1 MSQDIRDFVSASVD
15 IVAYGEP
22 THQEPAFARV
32 RNELFAQLAS
42 SRGFRSIVLETDR
55 VAALVVNDYVF
66 DGVGTLDDVLRTG
79 FSHGFGE
86 LPANREL
93 VSWMRTYNSSRP
105 PAERLTFHGY
115 DTPMETMSAPSPRP
129 YLEHARDYL
138 GLSLDIA
145 TVAGDDTRW
154 SRTEAVMNYAES
166 PGLGADA
173 VRLRII
179 ADDLLVRLHS
189 AAPAQI
195 ATTSLAA
202 WRRAKV
208 FLTAGIALL
217 RYHAQCAQPVEPM
230 DTRVS
235 ALGGTRDALMAENLL
250 SIRETERHRGGTLVF
265 SHNRHLQRVESVL
278 DMWDM
283 KLTWSSAGA
292 IVNAVSDETY
302 TFIAGSLGASPAIG
316 LAAPP
321 AGTYEAALPTAD
333 WSLLPAASVPSAT
346 TRTDTTPPQGYFPLD
361 PNTLNDADTILH
373 IP

>member
-32 RNELFAQLAS
+32 RNELFAQLVS
-42 SRGFRSIVLETDR
+42 SHGFRSIVLETDR
-55 VAALVVNDYVF
+55 VAGLAVNDYVF
-66 DGVGTLDDVLRTG
+66 DGVGTLDDALRTG

-86 LPANREL
+86 LTFNREL
-93 VSWMRTYNSSRP
+93 VSWMRTYNASRP
-105 PAERLTFHGY
+105 PAERLTFYGY

-138 GLSLDIA
+138 GVDVDIA
-145 TVAGDDTRW
+145 AVAGDDTRW

-173 VRLRII
+173 VRLRTI

-189 AAPAQI
+189 AAPGQI

-278 DMWDM
+278 DMWNM

-292 IVNAVSDETY
+292 IVNATSDETY
-302 TFIAGSLGASPAIG
+302 TFIAGSLGASSAIG

-321 AGTYEAALPTAD
+321 AGTYEAALPTSD

-346 TRTDTTPPQGYFPLD
+346 VRTDTTPPQGYFPLD
-361 PNTLNDADTILH
+361 PDTLDDADTILH